1 MTQPL
6 DAVEYLLSETDPSR
20 LTECAAEVAFVGRS
34 NVGKSSLLNAVCRR
48 DLARVSNTP
57 GRTRAIN
64 VFKAGHDRRLVDLP
78 GYGFAAGS
86 EASREGWGPMIEGYL
101 KSRPSLRMIFTLIDA
116 KVGPTKLDL
125 QMLSWLEAEKL
136 PWRPVAT
143 KADQVKASRV
153 QAHRRDVA
161 HALGVQ
167 PAELAWVSAHEGLGM
182 KELRAEVTN
191 LLTRGA

>member
-1 MTQPL
+1 MPQPL

-48 DLARVSNTP
+48 EVARVSNTP

-78 GYGFAAGS
+78 GYGYAVGS

-101 KSRPSLRMIFTLIDA
+101 KSRPTLRMIFTLIDA

-125 QMLSWLEAEKL
+125 QMLQWLDSEKL

-143 KADQVKASRV
+143 KA
-153 QAHRRDVA
+153 
-161 HALGVQ
+161 
-167 PAELAWVSAHEGLGM
+167 
-182 KELRAEVTN
+182 
-191 LLTRGA
+191 

>member
-1 MTQPL
+1 MPQPL
-6 DAVEYLLSETDPSR
+6 EAVEYLFSETDPSR
-20 LTECAAEVAFVGRS
+20 LTECASEVAFVGRS
-34 NVGKSSLLNAVCRR
+34 NVGKSSLLNAVCRKEV
-48 DLARVSNTP
+48 ARVSNTP
-57 GRTRAIN
+57 GRTRAIV

-78 GYGFAAGS
+78 GYGYAAGPES
-86 EASREGWGPMIEGYL
+86 EREGWGPMIEGYL
-101 KSRPSLRMIFTLIDA
+101 RGRPSLRMIFALIDA

-125 QMLSWLEAEKL
+125 QMLRWLDAEKL

-153 QAHRRDVA
+153 QAHRRDAA

-167 PAELAWVSAHEGLGM
+167 PPELAWVSAHEGLGM

-191 LLTRGA
+191 LLLS